1 MIITERWRGTSRLLE
16 HREAWDDLWQRS
28 AVTVPTARAES
39 VVSYVE
45 TFSSA
50 DSLQSIVVRE
60 DSAII
65 AALPLVPRRRA
76 GFLHC
81 LGLPHNDWTTGAAPL
96 VDRRLIE
103 QPQRASE
110 VATELA
116 RAFMSGPQRAIFL
129 DGLHHDVSFWRM
141 VETGLQQIGGY
152 AQWEARASIAMLPI
166 ERFHS
171 DPFSH
176 LSKNARKNLRRAARR
191 LAQRGSV
198 SLRVIT
204 PSSMNAHERRWL
216 DQALE
221 IEHHKSDRPGWTSI
235 IAAGLRDFF
244 HQQADIASRRGE
256 FLLSF
261 LELDHVPIA
270 FEYGWLAKQVYHS
283 LKVGYEPAFRS
294 YSAGHILMAR
304 LGQYLAKRG
313 DVTAVDCL
321 CRSDTALAK
330 TWKADAYPVYRLWA
344 CRPAWLGQTLAWGLK
359 QKQFLTGS
367 VAPQAAMPS
376 PL

>member
-1 MIITERWRGTSRLLE
+1 MITTERWRGTSRLLE

-39 VVSYVE
+39 VASYAQ

-65 AALPLVPRRRA
+65 AAVPLVPHRRA

-103 QPQRASE
+103 QPRRASE

-116 RAFMSGPQRAIFL
+116 HTLRNGPQRAVFL
-129 DGLHHDVSFWRM
+129 DGLHHHLSFWKM
-141 VETGLQQIGGY
+141 VGIRLQQLGGY
-152 AQWEARASIAMLPI
+152 AQWEARASIAVLPI

-176 LSKNARKNLRRAARR
+176 LSKNARKKLRRAARQ
-191 LAQRGSV
+191 LARQGSV
-198 SLRVIT
+198 SLRVLT
-204 PSSMNAHERRWL
+204 PSSMNTHERRWL

-235 IAAGLRDFF
+235 ISAGLRDFF
-244 HQQADIASRRGE
+244 HQQAAIASRRGE

-261 LELDHVPIA
+261 LELDRVPIA
-270 FEYGWLAKQVYHS
+270 FEYGWLAKHVYHS
-283 LKVGYEPAFRS
+283 LKVGYEPTFRS
-294 YSAGHILMAR
+294 YSPGHLLMAR
-304 LGQYLAKRG
+304 LGRYLAKRG
-313 DVTAVDCL
+313 DVQAVDCL
-321 CRSDTALAK
+321 CRSDTALAQ

-367 VAPQAAMPS
+367 VAPQDAMPS